1 MWDKKKKA
9 PVVPYLICIVVLW
22 ISVFVVSRMLTEYS
36 VLYKESGVISW
47 QYIVY
52 VIVGM
57 LFTTP
62 APMIALFITLRR
74 SEGITVKEYFKKFL
88 YTENKILTAVV
99 TGGFCL
105 LALLFAIMNGIPNG
119 TSGYMMPVGFLV
131 MIPFVGI
138 AEETGW
144 RGLLQPAM
152 EEKAGFIVG
161 TIITAAIWGVWHVD
175 LWFDPTSNHYGDS
188 FIGFLLN
195 IVIWSFALAA
205 IYKSTRSVAACAIY
219 HAFIDSIGAIYDWN
233 LLFDSFPGNIAVNL
247 YRLIILIISIT
258 LWIYSDRK
266 RIPELMSGE

>member
-1 MWDKKKKA
+1 
-9 PVVPYLICIVVLW
+9 
-22 ISVFVVSRMLTEYS
+22 
-36 VLYKESGVISW
+36 
-47 QYIVY
+47 
-52 VIVGM
+52 M

-119 TSGYMMPVGFLV
+119 TSWYMMPVGFLV

>member
-105 LALLFAIMNGIPNG
+105 LALLFAIMNGIG
-119 TSGYMMPVGFLV
+119 DYFYYSLWISGIYTVSAS
-131 MIPFVGI
+131 IFVYSH
-138 AEETGW
+138 T
-144 RGLLQPAM
+144 M
-152 EEKAGFIVG
+152 F
-161 TIITAAIWGVWHVD
+161 
-175 LWFDPTSNHYGDS
+175 S
-188 FIGFLLN
+188 FIF
-195 IVIWSFALAA
+195 FE
-205 IYKSTRSVAACAIY
+205 R
-219 HAFIDSIGAIYDWN
+219 
-233 LLFDSFPGNIAVNL
+233 
-247 YRLIILIISIT
+247 
-258 LWIYSDRK
+258 
-266 RIPELMSGE
+266 

>member
-1 MWDKKKKA
+1 MIW
-9 PVVPYLICIVVLW
+9 IVVLW
-22 ISVFVVSRMLTEYS
+22 VIVFVGSRILTEYS
-36 VLYKESGVISW
+36 VLYMESGVISW

-62 APMIALFITLRR
+62 APMIALFITLRS
-74 SEGITVKEYFKKFL
+74 SEGITVKEYIKRFF
-88 YTENKILTAVV
+88 YTENKILTAAV
-99 TGGFCL
+99 TRGFCL
-105 LALLFAIMNGIPNG
+105 LALLFAIMNGVPNG
-119 TSGYMMPVGFLV
+119 TSWYMMPLGFLV
-131 MIPFVGI
+131 MIPFVGV

-188 FIGFLLN
+188 FIVFLLN

-205 IYKSTRSVAACAIY
+205 IYISTKSVAAYAIY

-247 YRLIILIISIT
+247 YRLIILIVSIT

-266 RIPELMSGE
+266 RTHGHMRGK

>member
-36 VLYKESGVISW
+36 VLYIESGVISW

-105 LALLFAIMNGIPNG
+105 LALLFAIMNKNKKFE
-119 TSGYMMPVGFLV
+119 V
-131 MIPFVGI
+131 
-138 AEETGW
+138 
-144 RGLLQPAM
+144 
-152 EEKAGFIVG
+152 EK
-161 TIITAAIWGVWHVD
+161 D
-175 LWFDPTSNHYGDS
+175 ED
-188 FIGFLLN
+188 
-195 IVIWSFALAA
+195 
-205 IYKSTRSVAACAIY
+205 
-219 HAFIDSIGAIYDWN
+219 
-233 LLFDSFPGNIAVNL
+233 
-247 YRLIILIISIT
+247 
-258 LWIYSDRK
+258 
-266 RIPELMSGE
+266 

>member
-105 LALLFAIMNGIPNG
+105 LAVLFAIMNGIPNG
-119 TSGYMMPVGFLV
+119 TSWYMMPVGFLV

>member
-105 LALLFAIMNGIPNG
+105 LALLFAIINGIPNG
-119 TSGYMMPVGFLV
+119 TSWYMMPVGFLV